1 MNLGPDVDPGVA
13 PLLTLFGVVDALMIA
28 VGWLVRTGRFWVL
41 SINVVA
47 IQAFIYLAGFPNV
60 ALVFFG
66 LLSLAVLFALLRHR
80 PWFEAMR
87 SWRADERERT
97 SRGLAPRP

>member
-1 MNLGPDVDPGVA
+1 MNLGPDVDPEVA
-13 PLLTLFGVVDALMIA
+13 PLLTLFSLVDALMIV
-28 VGWLVRTGRFWVL
+28 VGWLVRTGRSWVL

-80 PWFEAMR
+80 PWFDAMR
-87 SWRADERERT
+87 AWRAGERDRA
-97 SRGLAPRP
+97 SRGVAR